1 MVTTVQIAG
10 LSITAVLIAKLLE
23 RYAAEQAMM
32 LTLLLGALL
41 TAAAVY
47 ALSPILN
54 EMDTLLA
61 SSGLSAEYTAAVSKA
76 IGICV
81 VTQLS
86 ADVCKDAGESALCT
100 AVTMTGKASLIML
113 SLPLFSSLLQLLREV
128 LSCVSY

>member
-32 LTLLLGALL
+32 LTLLLGAAL
-41 TAAAVY
+41 TALAVY
-47 ALSPILN
+47 SLSPILN
-54 EMDTLLA
+54 ETDTLLA
-61 SSGLSAEYTAAVSKA
+61 SSGLSTEHTAAVSKA
-76 IGICV
+76 IGICI
-81 VTQLS
+81 VTQLA

-100 AVTMTGKASLIML
+100 AVTLTGKAALILL